1 MLEKPLRGII
11 PPAITPMKDDGTLDI
26 NGLEKLLNRMVQG
39 GVSGVFILGTTGEAQ
54 NLSYNVRK
62 ELIEQTCKIINGRI
76 PVLAGITDT
85 SFSESLSLAGMAAG
99 QGVDAL
105 VSAPPY
111 YYTPGQPE
119 LIQYYRHLADK
130 LPLPL
135 FLYNMPSHVKVMI
148 QPATVHTLSEHPNII
163 GLKDSSANSVY
174 FQELLYLLRDK
185 PDFSLLVGPEEITA
199 EAVLMGAHGGVNGGA
214 NMFPELYVA
223 IYHAAVNK
231 DYAKIAALQAKIMQ
245 ISTSLYRVGKHGSS
259 YLKGVK
265 TTLSLLGVCNDFM
278 AEPFHRFESKEREII
293 KNSLIDLGIIE
304 V

>member
-11 PPAITPMKDDGTLDI
+11 PPAITPLEDNDTLDVV
-26 NGLEKLLNRMVQG
+26 GLEKLLNRMVHG

-54 NLSYNVRK
+54 HLSYKVRK
-62 ELIEQTCKIINGRI
+62 ELIKHTCKIINGRI

-85 SFSESLSLAGMAAG
+85 SFSESLSLAGFAAG

-105 VSAPPY
+105 VSTPPY
-111 YYTPGQPE
+111 YHTPGQPE

-148 QPATVHTLSEHPNII
+148 QPATVQTLSEHPNII

-185 PDFSLLVGPEEITA
+185 PDFSLLAGPEEIMA

-214 NMFPELYVA
+214 NMFPELYVTL
-223 IYHAAVNK
+223 YHAAVNK
-231 DYAKIAALQAKIMQ
+231 DFEKIAALQARIMQ
-245 ISTSLYRVGKHGSS
+245 ISTSLYRVGQHGSG

-278 AEPFHRFESKEREII
+278 AEPFCKFESKEREII
-293 KNSLIDLGIIE
+293 KDRLIGLGIE
-304 V
+304 L